1 MKTVKRILLSYV
13 VGILTQICMDIVA
26 NCVCVRNELLWAS
39 TASFLVVS
47 CIVIGVMLITNEWNK
62 MYAEHKHAKE
72 KNG

>member
-1 MKTVKRILLSYV
+1 MKTVKRILLAYV

-26 NCVCVRNELLWAS
+26 ERCYIRNQILWAS
-39 TASFLVVS
+39 CASALIVF

-62 MYAEHKHAKE
+62 MYAEHKHTKE